1 MYNHNN
7 VDRLD
12 LLFAVVYNN
21 GVGDIVRC
29 GGFMEP
35 KQKRIWLSLA
45 TYKNFWSKRVSA
57 MEELEGKEG
66 HREESNASYWC
77 PYFVD

>member
-35 KQKRIWLSLA
+35 KQKRI
-45 TYKNFWSKRVSA
+45 
-57 MEELEGKEG
+57 
-66 HREESNASYWC
+66 
-77 PYFVD
+77 